1 MVSCERATS
10 YSAEIRRIINGDPNP
25 KGPGYKE
32 SAVSTPVNGTYNGRK
47 QFSYAGSYGAVP
59 HCKILNQ
66 LNSFSFVAAIWPT
79 TPMKG
84 EQVIAAHWDDHN
96 TRGFQLC
103 IDESGGLSLV
113 VGNGHKTDSVC
124 TSTSLLER
132 EWYLVGC
139 SYDAKSRKA
148 MVYQCPMKNY
158 GSEVTAET
166 SKTIRFRRHIAA
178 GMPLTIAA
186 AISRTVKKRKTTTK
200 HFNGKIDSPR
210 LANRSLTQAEMQSV
224 SYTHLTLPTILRV

>member
-1 MVSCERATS
+1 MAKAVGQILGYSDKISVAVGETIDFMVSCERATS

-132 EWYLVGC
+132 EWYLVCC
-139 SYDAKSRKA
+139 SY
-148 MVYQCPMKNY
+148 
-158 GSEVTAET
+158 
-166 SKTIRFRRHIAA
+166 
-178 GMPLTIAA
+178 
-186 AISRTVKKRKTTTK
+186 
-200 HFNGKIDSPR
+200 
-210 LANRSLTQAEMQSV
+210 
-224 SYTHLTLPTILRV
+224 